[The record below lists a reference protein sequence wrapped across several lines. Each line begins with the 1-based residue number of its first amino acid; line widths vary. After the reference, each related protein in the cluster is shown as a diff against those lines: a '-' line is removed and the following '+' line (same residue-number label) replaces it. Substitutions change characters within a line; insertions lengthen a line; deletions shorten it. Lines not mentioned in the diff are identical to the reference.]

1 MVGKWH
7 VGHGHEWMTPWK
19 RGFETF
25 SGYLAGAEDHYTRE
39 WCMEQ
44 TDWCGVDYAEHS
56 ASFSGPTNATWGEYS
71 GDLYLRKM
79 SRIVKT
85 IDPTKDSFVYFAP
98 QHVHYPLQALQR
110 HLVKFS
116 WIKDTNRRHYAAM
129 VASLDE
135 IVGDVVAL
143 YRKNGLLENTIGFF
157 VADNGGETR
166 DGGNNWPLSG
176 QKWTLLEG
184 GLKATGFMFGGLVPL
199 GKYNGLFHVT
209 DILPTVMEA
218 FNCPIDKKID
228 GYAQWGAMI
237 KRKAFP
243 RSELLHNIDPTKINK
258 FANDSRTWSSDWDV
272 RVQAALRKGPWKLI
286 TGDPGFTSDEVPEFP
301 VPPPEWHQ
309 QEPYKNKT
317 RGRISQITGKSADY
331 YFENHRN
338 KLVRLYKIDEDP
350 TESRD
355 ISDQNISIVEE
366 MLNILMK
373 YNSTMVPPQ
382 LPDLDP
388 FSNPKLHKG
397 FWFPWISDN
406 YNSKKQML

>member
-1 MVGKWH
+1 
-7 VGHGHEWMTPWK
+7 
-19 RGFETF
+19 
-25 SGYLAGAEDHYTRE
+25 
-39 WCMEQ
+39 
-44 TDWCGVDYAEHS
+44 
-56 ASFSGPTNATWGEYS
+56 
-71 GDLYLRKM
+71 
-79 SRIVKT
+79 
-85 IDPTKDSFVYFAP
+85 
-98 QHVHYPLQALQR
+98 
-110 HLVKFS
+110 
-116 WIKDTNRRHYAAM
+116 M

-355 ISDQNISIVEE
+355 IRNVTK
-366 MLNILMK
+366 ILLK
-373 YNSTMVPPQ
+373 C
-382 LPDLDP
+382 
-388 FSNPKLHKG
+388 
-397 FWFPWISDN
+397 
-406 YNSKKQML
+406 